1 MGAGLQE
8 LYPQQNKDTLD
19 TYSEQLFDFQIFPVP
34 CNLKFLSR
42 MTVAFLIK

>member
-19 TYSEQLFDFQIFPVP
+19 TYSEQLFDFQIFPESLRTKRDIDFP
-34 CNLKFLSR
+34 YQSS
-42 MTVAFLIK
+42 T

>member
-19 TYSEQLFDFQIFPVP
+19 SYSEQLFDFEILPVP
-34 CNLKFLSR
+34 SNLKFLI
-42 MTVAFLIK
+42 VAWRLLSW

>member
-19 TYSEQLFDFQIFPVP
+19 SYSEQLFDFEILPVP
-34 CNLKFLSR
+34 SNFKFLI
-42 MTVAFLIK
+42 VAWRLLSW

>member
-19 TYSEQLFDFQIFPVP
+19 SYSEQLFDFEILPVP
-34 CNLKFLSR
+34 SNFKFLI
-42 MTVAFLIK
+42 VA